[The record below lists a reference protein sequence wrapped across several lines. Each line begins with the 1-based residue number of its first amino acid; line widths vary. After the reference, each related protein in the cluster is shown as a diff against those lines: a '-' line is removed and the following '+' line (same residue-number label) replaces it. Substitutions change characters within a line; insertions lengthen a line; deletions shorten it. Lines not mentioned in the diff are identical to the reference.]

1 MKGLAL
7 PAVVVLAAALGGFA
21 FANLYLKPAPA
32 TAQLAVEQKLMC
44 PQCQG
49 VRLDVCQLPICRDMK
64 ADIARRLQA
73 GESED
78 AILASYRVAY
88 GSAILTGDQPVGVAA
103 LVPWAAV
110 GLAVLALGAVALR
123 RRAG

>member
-1 MKGLAL
+1 VKALLA
-7 PAVVVLAAALGGFA
+7 PAAVVLAAALGGFA

-32 TAQLAVEQKLMC
+32 TAQLAVEQSLMC
-44 PQCQG
+44 PKCQG
-49 VRLDVCQLPICRDMK
+49 VRLDVCDLPICKDMK

-73 GESED
+73 GESAD
-78 AILASYRVAY
+78 AILASYKVAY
-88 GSAILTGDQPVGVAA
+88 GSAILASDQPVGTAA